1 MQQPNKGIIS
11 PGLKGLML
19 VQEGLRQLK
28 EGQVSP
34 QGPAGPTLAAQMAQA
49 AAPQAAQN
57 DPSMAPPPLGQEPE
71 GEVANVAQNAGLGA
85 AIQGQQQQQA
95 QQAMMQMAQQQQ
107 AQQQPAMMA
116 SGGIAG
122 LRADN
127 MSHFKEGGVLGFAEG
142 DKVPE
147 PTEAELREASKPAG
161 LLRQSMEKP
170 TAAEIR
176 TMLAAVADK
185 TVPSEDVA
193 KAYQDPSRQRDVPDI
208 TAEAYQDPSR
218 TRDVSPKVGIATP
231 RPSPTGGRPPAP
243 TPAPAP
249 APAPIPSL
257 ASQANEAMSLAKPMV
272 NPDQDKARE
281 AVGEEIKARQA
292 QGVPGGVYL
301 QALLDAQQKRAKLSA
316 DDEAGAGGRGLAA
329 LFQGMMGRNEGAS
342 VTAHNEREKQRRRL
356 DIAETLADKE
366 KESAIRD
373 VQAATATGNAEK
385 KAAAYA
391 KLATITQEGQ
401 KIQTQLA
408 GQILGL
414 AATNITAAA
423 NLEAQKLQN
432 TSQEKIAA
440 MQRAQAAMQHSL
452 PSFEQKQVERLVKD
466 QVAKGIPE
474 LAAREAVYKAI
485 GKGNYAQE
493 MRADTA
499 QQAVDD
505 KRIKEWG
512 ERLENM
518 REAALIGTDPAKR
531 AAFEKR
537 KAEELGIPTKTGATP
552 TPRTPQEQA
561 YFDTYLKGK

>member
-1 MQQPNKGIIS
+1 
-11 PGLKGLML
+11 
-19 VQEGLRQLK
+19 
-28 EGQVSP
+28 
-34 QGPAGPTLAAQMAQA
+34 
-49 AAPQAAQN
+49 
-57 DPSMAPPPLGQEPE
+57 MAPPPLGQEPE
-71 GEVANVAQNAGLGA
+71 GEIANVAQNAGLGA

-116 SGGIAG
+116 GGGIAG

-147 PTEAELREASKPAG
+147 PTEAELRETSKPAG

-170 TAAEIR
+170 TASEIR

-185 TVPSEDVA
+185 AVPSEDVA

-218 TRDVSPKVGIATP
+218 TRDVSPKVGIAASRSP
-231 RPSPTGGRPPAP
+231 SVGARPPVVPPAP
-243 TPAPAP
+243 SAPPPAAP
-249 APAPIPSL
+249 NL
-257 ASQANEAMSLAKPMV
+257 ASQFNEAMSLAKPMA

-281 AVGEEIKARQA
+281 AVEEAVKARQA
-292 QGVPGGVYL
+292 QGVPGGVHL
-301 QALLDAQQKRAKLSA
+301 QALLDAQQKRARLSEQ
-316 DDEAGAGGRGLAA
+316 DEAGAGGRGLAA
-329 LFQGMMGRNEGAS
+329 LFQGMMGRNEGSS
-342 VTAHNEREKQRRRL
+342 VAAHNEREKQRRRL

-385 KAAAYA
+385 KAAAYE
-391 KLATITQEGQ
+391 KLATITQESQ
-401 KIQTQLA
+401 KIQAQLA

-414 AATNITAAA
+414 AGTNVTAAA

-440 MQRAQAAMQHSL
+440 MRERQAAMQHSL
-452 PSFEQKQVERLVKD
+452 PSFEQQLVERLVKD
-466 QVAKGIPE
+466 QVAKGVPE
-474 LAAREAVYKAI
+474 LAAREAVYKAV

-493 MRADTA
+493 MRADIA

-505 KRIKEWG
+505 KKMKEWG
-512 ERLENM
+512 ERIENM
-518 REAALIGTDPAKR
+518 REAASIGTDPAKR

-537 KAEELGIPTKTGATP
+537 RAEELGIPTKTGATP

>member
-1 MQQPNKGIIS
+1 
-11 PGLKGLML
+11 
-19 VQEGLRQLK
+19 
-28 EGQVSP
+28 
-34 QGPAGPTLAAQMAQA
+34 
-49 AAPQAAQN
+49 
-57 DPSMAPPPLGQEPE
+57 
-71 GEVANVAQNAGLGA
+71 
-85 AIQGQQQQQA
+85 
-95 QQAMMQMAQQQQ
+95 
-107 AQQQPAMMA
+107 
-116 SGGIAG
+116 
-122 LRADN
+122 
-127 MSHFKEGGVLGFAEG
+127 
-142 DKVPE
+142 
-147 PTEAELREASKPAG
+147 
-161 LLRQSMEKP
+161 MEKP

-231 RPSPTGGRPPAP
+231 RPSPT
-243 TPAPAP
+243 PAPAP
-249 APAPIPSL
+249 VPAPIPSL

-281 AVGEEIKARQA
+281 AVGEEIKARQG

-342 VTAHNEREKQRRRL
+342 VAAHNEREKQRRRL

-432 TSQEKIAA
+432 ISQEKIAA

-485 GKGNYAQE
+485 GKGNYA
-493 MRADTA
+493 A
-499 QQAVDD
+499 
-505 KRIKEWG
+505 G
-512 ERLENM
+512 ENAAEKAYANR
-518 REAALIGTDPAKR
+518 REAYKDFAAQNPFMMAEKDPAKI
-531 AAFEKR
+531 AAYNIRREEYADALA
-537 KAEELGIPTKTGATP
+537 KAGTGAPPTP
-552 TPRTPQEQA
+552 TPTPEQA
-561 YFDTYLKGK
+561 KTLSKYGLQ